1 VVGVGVSVGVRED
14 EGDEEKAKLERGAT
28 SLRSSISSLRR
39 AEGGCQ
45 DHTTA
50 PAASS
55 TLRLPCAPRQAR
67 TPTALLVLR
76 LSPGPA

>member
-1 VVGVGVSVGVRED
+1 MVGVGVGVREG
-14 EGDEEKAKLERGAT
+14 EGKGDEDKAMPDRGAPP
-28 SLRSSISSLRR
+28 LLSSISSRRR
-39 AEGGCQ
+39 AEEGCQ

-67 TPTALLVLR
+67 TPTALLALR

>member
-1 VVGVGVSVGVRED
+1 MAAAVGVGVGEA
-14 EGDEEKAKLERGAT
+14 EEEKAKLGWGAAP
-28 SLRSSISSLRR
+28 LRSSSSSLRR

-67 TPTALLVLR
+67 VPAALPLALR